1 MLDLLELTYG
11 RYNGGQTAPAGS
23 YLNPRTLA
31 IVQLASDSAL
41 PQDGTFVRVDP
52 SATQTF
58 ANIATNLNA
67 LLGTSYTSASF
78 HTGTGADNIA
88 NPGTGGDDA

>member
-11 RYNGGQTAPAGS
+11 RYNGGSVAPIGS

-31 IVQLASDSAL
+31 IVQLASDGTL

-58 ANIATNLNA
+58 ATIATNLNA
-67 LLGTSYTSASF
+67 LLGTIYTATSF
-78 HTGTGADNIA
+78 HAGTGADTIA
-88 NPGTGGDDA
+88 NPGSASDDA